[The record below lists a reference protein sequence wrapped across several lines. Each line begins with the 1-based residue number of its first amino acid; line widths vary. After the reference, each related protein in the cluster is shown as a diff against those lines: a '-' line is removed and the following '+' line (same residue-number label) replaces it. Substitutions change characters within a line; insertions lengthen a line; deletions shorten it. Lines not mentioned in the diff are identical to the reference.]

1 MRRRQLQAR
10 GREGHG
16 AYAARQG
23 GRDEEPPGRRLHQE
37 QNRPREVVPL
47 SALAY
52 APSSCSSAGLALPSP
67 APRPAS
73 TRHAHRRRV
82 PAVSHHT
89 PHHPTHRGIRRG
101 DISLRSESVN
111 RPNLGD
117 CDAKGTALG
126 DWASMKM
133 ALGEVESVKEY
144 KMATR
149 SSTKAKA
156 EPRSTRSSTATST
169 VASTASSQRGAR
181 GSRTYVDNAA
191 NRKAGRVGK
200 AY

>member
-1 MRRRQLQAR
+1 MLR
-10 GREGHG
+10 
-16 AYAARQG
+16 YA
-23 GRDEEPPGRRLHQE
+23 
-37 QNRPREVVPL
+37 L
-47 SALAY
+47 SMGQDQST
-52 APSSCSSAGLALPSP
+52 PTKHTQP
-67 APRPAS
+67 PAS
-73 TRHAHRRRV
+73 KRFGTVVCDHERCVVGNYKPVEGKGTAHMRLAKAAGMKNPQVAGSIKSRTD
-82 PAVSHHT
+82 PE
-89 PHHPTHRGIRRG
+89 RGIRRG